1 MKFQLRVIPTI
12 LTLIGLAILLGLGTW
27 QLGRYNEKIAL
38 EATRDTQLS
47 KPAVKLDK
55 LPASIADLN
64 FRKVELTGTFDP
76 SHTVLFKHRQYE
88 KRPGFWLAT
97 PLVLTDGSTILT
109 NRGWVPFDKG
119 PEIAKSLTTRAPVTL
134 TGVIHVLPRN
144 IPDEITR
151 GKFERGETTLT
162 DNVVQWHTYDVEAIA
177 SHLPGDEVIDGA
189 VFVLDEAH
197 TGSPFPI
204 ASTAYMTKP
213 YMTAE
218 RHQGYFMF
226 WYSTAGA
233 LLMLYLAAGFGL
245 VGSYRS
251 RATPTT
257 QGSSSPR
264 TD

>member
-1 MKFQLRVIPTI
+1 MKFKLRVIPTI
-12 LTLIGLAILLGLGTW
+12 LTLIGLTILLGLGTW

-38 EATRDTQLS
+38 EATRDVQLS
-47 KPAVKLDK
+47 KPPVKLDK
-55 LPASIADLN
+55 LPASIAELN

-76 SHTVLFKHRQYE
+76 SRTVLFKHRQYE

-97 PLVLTDGSTILT
+97 PLVLTDGSTLLT

-119 PEIAKSLTTRAPVTL
+119 TEIAKSLTANSTVTL
-134 TGVIHVLPRN
+134 SGVIHVLPRN

-151 GKFERGETTLT
+151 GKFARGELSLE
-162 DNVVQWHTYDVEAIA
+162 DSFVQWHTYDVEAIA
-177 SHLPGDEVIDGA
+177 SRLPGERVIEGA
-189 VFVLDEAH
+189 VLVLDETH

-257 QGSSSPR
+257 QSSSPPPQ
-264 TD
+264 